1 MAKLWS
7 INLIGG
13 LFAIALAFLLVLVLR
28 SIAVQVTPPP
38 SPLTEAYP
46 DTSTQEKCE
55 AAGGRWI
62 TQPEEAAVRVAPVA
76 EKIQPYCQGPLTF
89 EREHTAQ
96 EEQSRET
103 SLFVF
108 ALGGGIA
115 VAAGILLH
123 PTRAVASGLLLGGIV
138 SFFIATIH
146 VWTLAPGIGRLITI
160 LVIFAAL
167 LGLGLHIFRDKA
179 EPTTPK
185 IS

>member
-1 MAKLWS
+1 MTKPWS
-7 INLIGG
+7 LNLIGG
-13 LFAIALAFLLVLVLR
+13 LFALALAFLLVLVLR

-46 DTSTQEKCE
+46 DISTQDKCE
-55 AAGGRWI
+55 DAGGRWI
-62 TQPEEAAVRVAPVA
+62 TQPEEAAVRAQPVA

-89 EREHTAQ
+89 ERERTAQ
-96 EEQSRET
+96 DEKSRET

-115 VAAGILLH
+115 VAAGILLNA
-123 PTRAVASGLLLGGIV
+123 TRAVASGLLIGGIV

-146 VWTLAPGIGRLITI
+146 VWVLAPGLGRLITI

-179 EPTTPK
+179 GSRT
-185 IS
+185 